1 MAAPQPGAGGPPSI
15 ETQLA
20 DLPADPD
27 ARQNAVTPA
36 VKNFL
41 VDVRAH
47 LERMHREYGSGRRV
61 NEANSDLMDR
71 MIRRL
76 FELAEDLHLVRG
88 GEVHEG
94 VSIIAVGGYAR
105 REMSIHSDV
114 DLLLLYRDE
123 LTPFVEFMAERL
135 QYWLWDAGLTIG
147 MATRTIEE
155 TVELGREDV
164 TVRTAVL
171 TARFL
176 CGDGEFFHAFAD
188 RIRDELLPDPAAF
201 VMEQVEL
208 MRERQLEYG
217 DTLYLLQPNVKEGAG
232 TLRDYHAAYWVARGT
247 QPSVRNV
254 DDFLHFGLLTET
266 EMDEYREALE
276 FLWRTRNE
284 LHLRAKRSNDQM
296 SFEAQEEVAEGI
308 GYGSMLEAMTEAAAK
323 PAPDDATLAD
333 LRFQP
338 DDPDLPVERFMRDY
352 YRHARTIKSH
362 SELVI
367 DQCVRRV
374 SGADGSRAEERPV
387 EDGFS
392 LIDGQLAIP
401 HAGHLREDPIR
412 ILRVFEIAQ
421 RHQVRLSRMAQ
432 RLIRE
437 NLALLD
443 DTLRGTPEVS
453 DMFMRILDSETRV
466 MRTLMAMNDVGVLAQ
481 VIPEWEHIVCRWQHV
496 IYHTYTVD
504 VHSIFLVEELRR
516 LWRGK
521 YARAMP
527 ELTELMQEVD
537 DRAVLFLGCLLHD
550 IGKGFGGDHSNKGV
564 IRAIPAIERL
574 GLSKERGDRV
584 LFIVQHHLLMSHL
597 AQSRDL
603 SDPQL
608 ILELAQVCGDRTN
621 LRNLYLAT
629 FADIRASSVEGWTDW
644 KGQLLREL
652 FERTAEMLETGAERP
667 DQAVALLEARV
678 ERRRDGAREELLRLG
693 VGESKIESL
702 FDQLPRRYFLS
713 HTPRQI
719 ARHAQLVLRF
729 GDGRRVVTAHREM
742 KGGFTEFIVCTQDV
756 HGLYSKVAGVMTA
769 CGLNILGSHV
779 YTTRGGLALEIYRT
793 HTPRG
798 GPDERDML
806 WGEVEEQLEN
816 VLAGS
821 VEVGELVRRRRRP
834 VGFTR
839 PPSRKEP
846 RVLISNTESEFYTL
860 VDVIAD
866 DRLGLLYDVTRTI
879 GEQGFEIY
887 ISKAATIKDQ
897 VTDAFYLK
905 DGNAKKIK
913 DSEALDRLREALLE
927 AVSGG
932 LEGAGRG

>member
-1 MAAPQPGAGGPPSI
+1 MEEVPAI
-15 ETQLA
+15 EDYLA
-20 DLPADPD
+20 DLPRDPEE
-27 ARQNAVTPA
+27 RLNAVSPA
-36 VKNFL
+36 IREYL
-41 VDVRAH
+41 QGVRAH
-47 LERMHREYGSGRRV
+47 LEWLHRASGSGRRV
-61 NEANSDLMDR
+61 NERNSDLTDR
-71 MIRRL
+71 MVRRL
-76 FELAEDLHLVRG
+76 FEMAEELHLSRG
-88 GEVHEG
+88 GSFETG
-94 VSIIAVGGYAR
+94 VAIIAVGGYAR

-114 DLLLLYRDE
+114 DLLILYHDE
-123 LTPFVEFMAERL
+123 LTPFVELVAERM
-135 QYWLWDAGLTIG
+135 QYWLWDAGLRIG
-147 MATRTIEE
+147 CATRTLEQ

-171 TARFL
+171 TARYL
-176 CGDGEFFHAFAD
+176 CGDGEFFHEFAD
-188 RIRDELLPDPAAF
+188 RIRDELLPDPVAF
-201 VMEQVEL
+201 VSEQQEL

-232 TLRDYHAAYWVARGT
+232 ALRDYHAAYWVARGT

-254 DDFLHFGLLTET
+254 DDFLYFGLLTEV
-266 EMDEYREALE
+266 EMGEYRDSLD

-284 LHLRAKRSNDQM
+284 LHLLTRRANDQM
-296 SFEAQEEVAEGI
+296 SFELQEEVSEGL
-308 GYGSMLEAMTEAAAK
+308 GYGSMSDAR
-323 PAPDDATLAD
+323 PANTSVEGAVAATLAD
-333 LRFQP
+333 LRFQA

-352 YRHARTIKSH
+352 YRHARAIKSY
-362 SELVI
+362 SDLVI
-367 DQCVRRV
+367 EQCARRV
-374 SGADGSRAEERPV
+374 MPGSTDRGDERSI
-387 EDGFS
+387 EDGFTIS
-392 LIDGQLAIP
+392 GQQLLIP
-401 HAGHLREDPIR
+401 HAAHLREDPIR

-421 RHQVRLSRMAQ
+421 RHQVKLSRMAQ
-432 RLIRE
+432 RLLRE
-437 NLALLD
+437 NLGLLD
-443 DTLRGTPEVS
+443 EELRATPEVS
-453 DMFMRILDSETRV
+453 DLFMRILNSENRV
-466 MRTLMAMNDVGVLAQ
+466 MRTLMLMNDVGVLSQ

-504 VHSIFLVEELRR
+504 VHSIYLVEELRR

-527 ELTELMQEVD
+527 ELTEIMNEVE
-537 DRAVLFLGCLLHD
+537 DRSVLFLGCLLHD

-564 IRAIPAIERL
+564 TRAVPAIKRL

-603 SDPQL
+603 SDAKL

-652 FERTAEMLETGAERP
+652 YERTAEMIETGAERP
-667 DQAVALLEARV
+667 DQAFALLEARV
-678 ERRRDGAREELLRLG
+678 ERRRDGARDELIRLG

-702 FDQLPRRYFLS
+702 FGELPRRYFLS

-719 ARHAQLVLRF
+719 ARHAQLLLRF
-729 GDGRRVVTAHREM
+729 GQGRRVVTAHREM
-742 KGGFTEFIVCTQDV
+742 KGGLTEFICCSEDV
-756 HGLYSKVAGVMTA
+756 HGLYSQVAGVMTA

-798 GPDERDML
+798 GPDERSLL
-806 WGEVEEQLEN
+806 WQEVEESLDSVLAGEVE
-816 VLAGS
+816 
-821 VEVGELVRRRRRP
+821 VGDLVRRRRRP
-834 VGFTR
+834 VGQTR
-839 PPSRKEP
+839 PPSRKDP

-905 DGNAKKIK
+905 DGDGKKIK
-913 DSEALDRLREALLE
+913 DPNRLDRLRDALLE
-927 AVSGG
+927 AVQVG
-932 LEGAGRG
+932 LEGSGRG

>member
-1 MAAPQPGAGGPPSI
+1 
-15 ETQLA
+15 
-20 DLPADPD
+20 
-27 ARQNAVTPA
+27 
-36 VKNFL
+36 
-41 VDVRAH
+41 
-47 LERMHREYGSGRRV
+47 V
-61 NEANSDLMDR
+61 NEANSDLLDR

-76 FELAEDLHLVRG
+76 FGLAEDLFRDRG
-88 GEVHEG
+88 GEVHDG
-94 VSIIAVGGYAR
+94 VVIIAVGGYAR

-114 DLLLLYRDE
+114 DLLLLYREE

-176 CGDGEFFHAFAD
+176 RGDGEFFHDFAD
-188 RIRDELLPDPAAF
+188 RIRDELLPDPEAF
-201 VMEQVEL
+201 VLEQREL
-208 MRERQLEYG
+208 MRERQLEFG

-232 TLRDYHAAYWVARGT
+232 TLRDYHTAYWVARGT

-254 DDFLHFGLLTET
+254 DDFLHFGLLTDV

-296 SFEAQEEVAEGI
+296 SFEAQEGVAEGL
-308 GYGSMLEAMTEAAAK
+308 GYGSMADAMTDTAAK
-323 PAPDDATLAD
+323 PPPDDPTLAD

-352 YRHARTIKSH
+352 YLHARTIKSY

-374 SGADGSRAEERPV
+374 SGADGADGAGTEETPV
-387 EDGFS
+387 EDGFA

-401 HAGHLREDPIR
+401 HAAHLREDPIR

-421 RHQVRLSRMAQ
+421 RHEVRLSRMAQ
-432 RLIRE
+432 RLVRA
-437 NLALLD
+437 NLHLMD
-443 DTLRGTPEVS
+443 ETLRATSAVS
-453 DMFMRILDSETRV
+453 DMFMRILDSEIRV
-466 MRTLMAMNDVGVLAQ
+466 MRTLMAMNDVGVLSQ

-516 LWRGK
+516 LWQGK

-527 ELTELMQEVD
+527 ELTELMQEVE
-537 DRAVLFLGCLLHD
+537 DRPVLFLGCLLHD

-564 IRAIPAIERL
+564 IRAIPAIDRL
-574 GLSKERGDRV
+574 GLSKERADRV
-584 LFIVQHHLLMSHL
+584 LFVVQHHLLMSHL

-608 ILELAQVCGDRTN
+608 ILELAQICGDRTN

-652 FERTAEMLETGAERP
+652 YERTAEMLETGAERP

-678 ERRRDGAREELLRLG
+678 ERRREGAREELVRLG
-693 VGESKIESL
+693 VGESKIASF

-729 GDGRRVVTAHREM
+729 GDDSCVVTAHRAM
-742 KGGFTEFIVCTQDV
+742 KGGFTEFIVCTKDV
-756 HGLYSKVAGVMTA
+756 HGLYSQVAGVITA
-769 CGLNILGSHV
+769 CGINILGSHV

-798 GPDERDML
+798 GPEERDML
-806 WGEVEEQLEN
+806 WNEVQGKLES
-816 VLAGS
+816 VLTGA
-821 VEVGELVRRRRRP
+821 VEVGDLVRRRRRP
-834 VGFTR
+834 VGLTR

-913 DSEALDRLREALLE
+913 DPEVLERLHQALLK
-927 AVSGG
+927 AVIEGG
-932 LEGAGRG
+932 EEAGRD